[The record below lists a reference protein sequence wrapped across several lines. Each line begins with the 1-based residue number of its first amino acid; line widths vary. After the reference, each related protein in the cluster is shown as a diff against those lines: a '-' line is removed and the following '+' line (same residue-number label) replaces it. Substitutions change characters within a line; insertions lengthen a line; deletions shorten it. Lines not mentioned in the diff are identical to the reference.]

1 MSVVK
6 IFDEGGGGPFAVWLD
21 TEVADHD
28 GLCIG
33 LGDTRDA
40 AVADA
45 VKDLEARLAELQ
57 LPQSAFQTRDQDG
70 RDGGTV
76 EVMDALA

>member
-6 IFDEGGGGPFAVWLD
+6 IFDYKCGEFAVWLD

-33 LGDTRDA
+33 LGATRDE
-40 AVADA
+40 AVAQA

-57 LPQSAFQTRDQDG
+57 MPPVAFQTREQD
-70 RDGGTV
+70 DKSGTV
-76 EVMDALA
+76 EVMDASA

>member
-6 IFDEGGGGPFAVWLD
+6 IFNTGGEFAVWLD

-28 GLCIG
+28 GLCLA
-33 LGDTRDA
+33 LGATRDA

-45 VKDLEARLAELQ
+45 VADLESRLAELQ
-57 LPQSAFQTRDQDG
+57 LPPSAFQIRKQDDE
-70 RDGGTV
+70 RGTV
-76 EVMDALA
+76 EVMDAKA